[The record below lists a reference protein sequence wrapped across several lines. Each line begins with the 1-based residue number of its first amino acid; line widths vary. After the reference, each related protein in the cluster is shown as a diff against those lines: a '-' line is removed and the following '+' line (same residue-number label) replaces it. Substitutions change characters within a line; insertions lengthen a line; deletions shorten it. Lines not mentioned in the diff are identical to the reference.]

1 MSSNESF
8 IDEVTVCV
16 EAGSGGDGCVAFR
29 REKFVPRGGPSGG
42 DGGRGGD
49 VYIVAERNMATLYDH
64 RMRRQIQAQHG
75 AKGQSKN
82 RTGRDG
88 EPERIRVP
96 VGTVV
101 YDLDSENGAVILAD
115 LSRDEQEVLVAR
127 SGRAGRGNARFA
139 TSTRQTPDFSE
150 RGQPG
155 QIRNLR
161 LSLRLLADIALVGF
175 PNAGKST
182 LLGRISAAKPRVAAY
197 PFTTLTP
204 SLGVVEFSDRRFVVA
219 DIPGLI
225 EGASSGVGLGDRFL
239 RHIERTMLL
248 VHLLDAGSLALEQAD
263 LLERYD
269 TVRHELSTYK
279 PELAERSEIVLLTKI
294 DLISE
299 PDALDA
305 VEAEL
310 RARGRDVLRISA
322 ATGVGIPELI
332 GLMLRSL
339 DAARRDDDTNQQ
351 AASRDDGA
359 HREAT

>member
-1 MSSNESF
+1 MSSKESF
-8 IDEVTVCV
+8 IDEVTVSV
-16 EAGSGGDGCVAFR
+16 EAGSGGDGSVAFR

-88 EPERIRVP
+88 EPEIIRVP
-96 VGTVV
+96 IGTII
-101 YDLDSENGAVILAD
+101 YDLDSENSEEVLAD
-115 LSRDEQEVLVAR
+115 LSTDEQRVMVAR

-139 TSTRQTPDFSE
+139 TPTRQTPDFSE

-161 LSLRLLADIALVGF
+161 LSLRLLADIGLVGF

-204 SLGVVEFSDRRFVVA
+204 SLGVVEISDRRFVVA

-239 RHIERTMLL
+239 RHIERTLVL
-248 VHLLDAGSLALEQAD
+248 VHLLDAGSLALEEAD

-279 PELAERSEIVLLTKI
+279 PDLAERSEIVVLSKT
-294 DLISE
+294 DLVA
-299 PDALDA
+299 DRDVLDA
-305 VEAEL
+305 VEAQL
-310 RARGRDVLRISA
+310 RDRGRDVLRISA
-322 ATGVGIPELI
+322 ATGDGIPELI
-332 GLMLRSL
+332 GLMSRTLE
-339 DAARRDDDTNQQ
+339 AARRDD
-351 AASRDDGA
+351 
-359 HREAT
+359 ATSHATSSSDNSDSEVK

>member
-1 MSSNESF
+1 MKFLDQQKVFVKS
-8 IDEVTVCV
+8 
-16 EAGSGGDGCVAFR
+16 GDGGNGCVGFR
-29 REKFVPRGGPSGG
+29 REKNIEYGGPDGG

-49 VYIVAERNMATLYDH
+49 VYIVAERNMATLYDY

-88 EPERIRVP
+88 EPEIIRVP

-101 YDLDSENGAVILAD
+101 YDLDSENGAEIVAD
-115 LSRDEQEVLVAR
+115 LSSDAQKVRVAR

-139 TSTRQTPDFSE
+139 TPTRQTPDFSE

-161 LSLRLLADIALVGF
+161 LSLRLLADIGLVGF

-204 SLGVVEFSDRRFVVA
+204 SLGVVEVSDRRFVVA

-239 RHIERTMLL
+239 RHIERTMVL
-248 VHLLDAGSLALEQAD
+248 VHLLDAGSLALEQVD

-269 TVRHELSTYK
+269 TVRRELTAYK
-279 PELAERSEIVLLTKI
+279 PELAERSEIVVLSKT
-294 DLISE
+294 DLVAQSDE
-299 PDALDA
+299 LDA

-310 RARGRDVLRISA
+310 RARGCDVLRISA

-332 GLMLRSL
+332 GSMLRAL
-339 DAARRDDDTNQQ
+339 DAAQRDED
-351 AASRDDGA
+351 ASASSGDSQL
-359 HREAT
+359 EAT